1 LAAHLVAH
9 GLAEPGQPIVIE
21 QGTAMGRTSLIRVE
35 VFQDTVKISGR
46 GVVVASGRL
55 ML

>member
-1 LAAHLVAH
+1 LAKHDVPL
-9 GLAEPGQPIVIE
+9 LIE

-35 VFQDTVKISGR
+35 PRSDTVRISGG
-46 GVVVASGRL
+46 GVVVADGRL